1 MTSMMRQGND
11 FSKLP
16 PRTEAGGMSA
26 LARITER
33 ASMRY
38 SEFFERMPVEE
49 HSLRARSL
57 TEGFHALLETGSTR
71 HMTTDS

>member
-1 MTSMMRQGND
+1 
-11 FSKLP
+11 
-16 PRTEAGGMSA
+16 
-26 LARITER
+26 
-33 ASMRY
+33 MRY

-57 TEGFHALLETGSTR
+57 TEGFHALLETESTR